1 MSGEPIAVIGACH
14 HDCPDTCAWE
24 VTVQDG
30 RAVKLRGHGEHPFT
44 QGQLCP
50 KVNRFLD
57 RVYHPDRLL
66 HPLRRV
72 GRKGSGEYEPVGW
85 DVAIDEIAGRLGY
98 IAGRDASAILQYSFD
113 GTQGSIQKGIMADR
127 FFDAIGASDIRRH
140 LCGVTSG
147 LGAEDVSG
155 SKLGIDPEAMSRA
168 KLLVLWGTNTLLTNR
183 HLWPTVEAAKAGG
196 ATVVVV
202 DPIKTQTASSPLVDE
217 FLQIAPGTDVA
228 LVLGLIHVL
237 DRDGLLDTDWLKQ
250 NTTDWD
256 GLLASA
262 ADMDP
267 GSAAAI
273 TGIDVGRIEWLAHSL
288 VEQRPAV
295 VRSLIGPEH
304 REHGRDIMRAIAILP
319 AATGS
324 WRDPGGG
331 LCRSTG
337 VYFDTA
343 LNFPADRPLRRSFNM
358 ARLGEVLTTDD
369 LIEALVVHNSNPA
382 VITPGQNAIVD
393 GLYRENL
400 FTVVIEQ
407 FLTDTARYADFVLPA
422 TTQLEHLDLMTAWGH
437 LYLSLNLPAIEPCGE
452 ALPNTEIFRR
462 LAGAMGLT
470 DAGLQDSDEE
480 LVRQLLDS
488 DHPWMEGITFDRL
501 RAEGFVRLNVAPGFR
516 PFVDSA
522 PPTVDGKLHLGG
534 IAYRP
539 GTETPAGNPD
549 LAQRYPLTMM
559 SRKQH
564 TRFLNA
570 NYGGFDSHLPRE
582 GEPRLEIHAEDASS
596 RGIVD
601 GDRVAVRNDR
611 GVLTLTALVS
621 DTVQPGLV
629 TIPFGWWNRAT
640 PEARAVN
647 ALTNPAVAA
656 DDVGSAFFHENLVE
670 VVRLGDR

>member
-1 MSGEPIAVIGACH
+1 MSGEPVSVVGACH

-30 RAVKLRGHGEHPFT
+30 RAIKLRGHGEHPFT

-66 HPLRRV
+66 RPLRRI
-72 GRKGSGEYEPVGW
+72 GPKGTSEFAPVGW
-85 DVAIDEIAGRLGY
+85 DEAIREIAARLGA
-98 IAGRDASAILQYSFD
+98 IADRDAAAILQYSFD

-155 SKLGIDPEAMSRA
+155 SKLGIDPEEMRNA

-183 HLWPTVEAAKAGG
+183 HLWPTVEAAKAAG

-202 DPIKTQTASSPLVDE
+202 DPIKTTTASAQLVDE
-217 FLQIAPGTDVA
+217 HLQIVPGTDVA
-228 LVLGLIHVL
+228 LVLGLVHIL
-237 DRDGLLDTDWLKQ
+237 DKENLLDADWLEES
-250 NTTDWD
+250 TTDWQ

-262 ADMDP
+262 AEMDP
-267 GSAAAI
+267 SRAAAI
-273 TGIDVGRIEWLAHSL
+273 TGIDVARIEWLARNL
-288 VEQRPAV
+288 VERRPVA

-304 REHGRDIMRAIAILP
+304 REHGRDIMRAIAVLP
-319 AATGS
+319 ALTGA
-324 WRDPGGG
+324 WRDHGGG
-331 LCRSTG
+331 LCRSTA

-343 LNFPADRPLRRSFNM
+343 LNIPQDRPQRRSFNM
-358 ARLGEVLTTDD
+358 ARLGEVLTTPN

-382 VITPGQNAIVD
+382 VITPGQNSIID
-393 GLYRENL
+393 GLLREDL

-407 FLTDTARYADFVLPA
+407 FLTDTAHYADLVLPA

-437 LYLSLNLPAIEPCGE
+437 LYLSLNRPAIPPCGE

-462 LAGAMGLT
+462 LAREMGL
-470 DAGLQDSDEE
+470 ASEGLQDSDEE
-480 LVRQLLDS
+480 VARQLLDS
-488 DHPWMEGITFDRL
+488 DHPWLDGITYDRL
-501 RAEGFVRLNVAPGFR
+501 YAEGFVRLNVIDGFR
-516 PFVDSA
+516 PYVDSQ
-522 PPTVDGKLHLGG
+522 PPTDDGRLHLGSLT
-534 IAYRP
+534 YRP
-539 GTETPAGNPD
+539 GTETAAGNPS
-549 LAQRYPLTMM
+549 LAERYPLTMM

-564 TRFLNA
+564 AKFLNA
-570 NYGGFDSHLPRE
+570 NYGGFVEHLPRE
-582 GEPRLEIHAEDASS
+582 REPRLEIHAEDASP
-596 RGIVD
+596 RGIAD
-601 GDRVAVRNDR
+601 GDRVEIRNDR
-611 GVLTLTALVS
+611 GVLTLIAKVS
-621 DTVQPGLV
+621 DAVQPGLV

-656 DDVGSAFFHENLVE
+656 DDVGSSFFHENLVE